1 MTHWLSPENHA
12 GEQEAMMIPP
22 ELGSRLRPQSAES
35 ASCHLLH
42 LPPCLTLVQLPGRF
56 QVLWKEEWIILNKY
70 LTVFKAPVP
79 GMAIDVPQCLNP
91 GRC

>member
-1 MTHWLSPENHA
+1 
-12 GEQEAMMIPP
+12 MIPP

-42 LPPCLTLVQLPGRF
+42 LPPCLTLVQLPGRS

-70 LTVFKAPVP
+70 LYLEQVESIETEVLWWLP
-79 GMAIDVPQCLNP
+79 GTR
-91 GRC
+91 GRKDGNGE

>member
-1 MTHWLSPENHA
+1 MF
-12 GEQEAMMIPP
+12 PP

-42 LPPCLTLVQLPGRF
+42 LLSCLTFFQHPGRS

-70 LTVFKAPVP
+70 V
-79 GMAIDVPQCLNP
+79 
-91 GRC
+91 